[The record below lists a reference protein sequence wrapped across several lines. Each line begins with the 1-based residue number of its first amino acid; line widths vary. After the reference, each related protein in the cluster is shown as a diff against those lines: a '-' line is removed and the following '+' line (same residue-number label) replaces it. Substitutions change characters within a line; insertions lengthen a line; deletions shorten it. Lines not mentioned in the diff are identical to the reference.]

1 MFQLFFPLLKK
12 GGGEI
17 FNSEHKT
24 NLTHRLK
31 KIKVTILNKDNNGKI
46 SVKNIDE
53 T

>member
-12 GGGEI
+12 GGV
-17 FNSEHKT
+17 FNNSEHNK